1 MLKLKLKD
9 MKQITFLITVI
20 VLIFVQPDVLAQS
33 LFTTQTKQF
42 GDVEVV
48 TKLYGDEV
56 SNITI
61 IIGKRSYQVDN
72 FYGSFTGQK
81 IVGDIKFPK
90 KK

>member
-1 MLKLKLKD
+1 
-9 MKQITFLITVI
+9 MKKIIFLIIVI

-42 GDVEVV
+42 GDIEVV
-48 TKLYGDEV
+48 TKLYGDEIHNV
-56 SNITI
+56 TI
-61 IIGKRSYQVDN
+61 INGKRSYQVDN
-72 FYGSFTGQK
+72 FYGSFKGQK